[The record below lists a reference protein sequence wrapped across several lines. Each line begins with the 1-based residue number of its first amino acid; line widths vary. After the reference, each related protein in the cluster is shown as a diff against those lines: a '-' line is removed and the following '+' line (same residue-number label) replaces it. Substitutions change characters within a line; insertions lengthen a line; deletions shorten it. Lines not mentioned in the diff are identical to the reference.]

1 MYLLSEDNMPFFH
14 SLKKNTLSGQMFVS
28 VFAGGTA
35 STEFEA
41 LTSNSMAYIPNG
53 ITAYT
58 TYINSP
64 MTSLA
69 STLKAQGYGGIIAMH
84 PYKGTGYKRNKV
96 YPLLGF
102 NKFLTMDDFCRRH
115 RKITDFIFLTKQIWN
130 ELFQNMK
137 TIRRTTIKPFFMF
150 NVTMQNHSPFDA
162 AGVSKD
168 IKLGYNINA
177 PQAVQY
183 LNMLRKSDDALKELV
198 TYLKM

>member
-1 MYLLSEDNMPFFH
+1 MPFFH

-84 PYKGTGYKRNKV
+84 PYKEQDISVTRFILYWDSNNS
-96 YPLLGF
+96 LQW
-102 NKFLTMDDFCRRH
+102 MICRRQ
-115 RKITDFIFLTKQIWN
+115 RN
-130 ELFQNMK
+130 
-137 TIRRTTIKPFFMF
+137 IRTSYF
-150 NVTMQNHSPFDA
+150 
-162 AGVSKD
+162 
-168 IKLGYNINA
+168 
-177 PQAVQY
+177 
-183 LNMLRKSDDALKELV
+183 
-198 TYLKM
+198 

>member
-1 MYLLSEDNMPFFH
+1 
-14 SLKKNTLSGQMFVS
+14 
-28 VFAGGTA
+28 
-35 STEFEA
+35 
-41 LTSNSMAYIPNG
+41 
-53 ITAYT
+53 
-58 TYINSP
+58 
-64 MTSLA
+64 
-69 STLKAQGYGGIIAMH
+69 MH

-102 NKFLTMDDFCRRH
+102 NKFLTMDDFAEDTEKYGLHISDKADMERIISEYENY
-115 RKITDFIFLTKQIWN
+115 KKNND
-130 ELFQNMK
+130 
-137 TIRRTTIKPFFMF
+137 KPFFMF

-198 TYLKM
+198 TYFKNVKEPTLIIFIRFS